1 MLRVVHT
8 LNWFRSQ
15 AFSTSQRFPHGPSS
29 TALFHTAAVPGL
41 PPSESSPREDR
52 APLSGFTGSLA
63 VIHRAAK
70 RTTCDLIT
78 RGFTDA
84 HAFDAVAWIPHELWV
99 PFSRA
104 RRRASRSPWITA
116 AEPFLPPASPASKL
130 FSLHESV
137 RTASSCP
144 EPSGRYSLGLLP
156 LLRFST
162 AQTSDPRPAW
172 TLADPSSRPLPKD
185 RTRDSRDH

>member
-1 MLRVVHT
+1 MLRAVQT
-8 LNWFRSQ
+8 PNWFRSQ

-29 TALFHTAAVPGL
+29 TALFHTATVPGL

-52 APLSGFTGSLA
+52 
-63 VIHRAAK
+63 
-70 RTTCDLIT
+70 
-78 RGFTDA
+78 
-84 HAFDAVAWIPHELWV
+84 V
-99 PFSRA
+99 PFSGPLAPLQLSTVLRNVPPVTLSPEVSPTPTLLTQLPGSSTNYGSPFH
-104 RRRASRSPWITA
+104 ASADTLPGRPGSRA

-130 FSLHESV
+130 CSLHESV

-162 AQTSDPRPAW
+162 AQASDPRPAW
-172 TLADPSSRPLPKD
+172 PLADPSSRPLPKD
-185 RTRDSRDH
+185 RTRDSRDR